1 LAYTDDVVGTDD
13 GLYYHMTH
21 EEQLQE
27 RKDYENFLDAL
38 AEAGK
43 LCPPSCSR
51 WFNEAVLENFEYT
64 FEETLYYGDE

>member
-1 LAYTDDVVGTDD
+1 
-13 GLYYHMTH
+13 MTTEH
-21 EEQLQE
+21 DKNLKE
-27 RKDYENFLDAL
+27 RRDYQNFLDAL

-51 WFNEAVLENFEYT
+51 WFNEAVIENFEQT